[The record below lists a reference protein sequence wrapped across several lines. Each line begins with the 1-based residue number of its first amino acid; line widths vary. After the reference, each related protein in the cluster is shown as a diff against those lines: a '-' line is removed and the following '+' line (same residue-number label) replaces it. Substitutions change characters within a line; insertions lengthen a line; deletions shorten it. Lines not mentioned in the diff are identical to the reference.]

1 MLRTYEKLRLQLFT
15 SLRHMT
21 SGEPVPLTGFMKSGL
36 KKFEAS
42 AVIAAVAV
50 MRKLLIITKNAGY
63 ERGNAFQLVV

>member
-1 MLRTYEKLRLQLFT
+1 
-15 SLRHMT
+15 MT